1 MSFEVSDQIPWSDV
15 TAAELNHRLRNLLMV
30 VRVLVSRTLDTA
42 DNLLDAQHIIGERLD
57 AVARSADLL
66 MRTEWQPIDLMRL
79 AKMALAQAPSFES
92 RFTADGPHVIIAP
105 DAVLPLV
112 LALHELE
119 TNAIKYGAL
128 SNSAGQ
134 VKLDWSVMGGEE
146 APVLRIRWTESDGPP
161 VDYTGRRGFGS
172 RLASGFLEQKLSG
185 LVVYR
190 FEPTGVLWQLT
201 VPLPALGATL
211 IRSSSSMS
219 DHTNQRG
226 NRPQSDA

>member
-1 MSFEVSDQIPWSDV
+1 METGENP
-15 TAAELNHRLRNLLMV
+15 A
-30 VRVLVSRTLDTA
+30 
-42 DNLLDAQHIIGERLD
+42 LLDYFEGLEDPRTRESPHDLRELLLAALC
-57 AVARSADLL
+57 AVLSG
-66 MRTEWQPIDLMRL
+66 
-79 AKMALAQAPSFES
+79 
-92 RFTADGPHVIIAP
+92 ADGWASV
-105 DAVLPLV
+105 
-112 LALHELE
+112 ALW
-119 TNAIKYGAL
+119 
-128 SNSAGQ
+128 GQ

-146 APVLRIRWTESDGPP
+146 APVLRIRWTESDAPP